1 MIAADLRYSLRTLLK
16 QRGFTAV
23 AVLTLAIAL
32 AANTAIFSVVN
43 AILLRPLPFANPERL
58 VDLDIPTLEIL
69 EESLLDFPGALV
81 LVTHDRFLLD
91 RVSTAVLGL
100 DGQGGAQ
107 LFADYSQWEQ
117 AQLDARP
124 AKPTKAASE
133 PRPPAAPVGK
143 RKLSY

>member
-58 VDLDIPTLEIL
+58 VDLKGINATSGNDFDVYSYPNYTDVRDQTKTLEQVVA
-69 EESLLDFPGALV
+69 FARG
-81 LVTHDRFLLD
+81 RGFLMEGD
-91 RVSTAVLGL
+91 
-100 DGQGGAQ
+100 
-107 LFADYSQWEQ
+107 
-117 AQLDARP
+117 
-124 AKPTKAASE
+124 E
-133 PRPPAAPVGK
+133 PELTTG
-143 RKLSY
+143 